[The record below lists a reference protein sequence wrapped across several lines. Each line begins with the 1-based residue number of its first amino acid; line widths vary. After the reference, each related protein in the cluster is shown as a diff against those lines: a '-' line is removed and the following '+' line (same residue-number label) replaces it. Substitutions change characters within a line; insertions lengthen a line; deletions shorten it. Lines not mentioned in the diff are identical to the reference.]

1 MVIIG
6 GIHLPNSCLRIL
18 EILSGCSSE
27 GISQQ
32 QLITETGLSERA
44 VKYALKELVIR
55 KLANSAIVLDDTRR
69 KVYRAGVGR

>member
-1 MVIIG
+1 MVAG
-6 GIHLPNSCLRIL
+6 GIQLPNSCLRIL
-18 EILSGCSSE
+18 KVLRSCSK

-32 QLITETGLSERA
+32 QLIDQTGLSERA

-55 KLANSAIVLDDTRR
+55 KLANSTIVLDDTRR

>member
-44 VKYALKELVIR
+44 VKYALKELVGK
-55 KLANSAIVLDDTRR
+55 KLAGFSILLNDTRR
-69 KVYRAGVGR
+69 KLYYAEVGK